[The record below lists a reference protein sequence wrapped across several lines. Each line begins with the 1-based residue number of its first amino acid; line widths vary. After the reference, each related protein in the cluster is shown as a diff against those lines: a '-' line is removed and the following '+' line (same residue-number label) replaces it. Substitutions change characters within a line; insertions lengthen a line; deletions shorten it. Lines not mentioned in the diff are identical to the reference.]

1 MYIKC
6 YIKGYLYVHVHC
18 INVLTI
24 IALSSAAAFLLAE
37 SLIVSIRPL
46 ATSCRGLLT
55 AEGPLWEW
63 PTGWG
68 ANCPPG
74 VQRGPCEN
82 WKQHSFTNEFTILT
96 DYHHRGPVKTQYCTH
111 KKVYKFY
118 SFIWQ
123 KVVLDMIVIYNRKS
137 NFTQFACL
145 QNFYVLKTVNTVRF
159 LIEGIIYL
167 QLLINIIEGFFVTKL
182 YPFFSFLPLFVSSSK
197 FQL

>member
-82 WKQHSFTNEFTILT
+82 WKQHSQMSLLFLQIIITGALWKLNTALT
-96 DYHHRGPVKTQYCTH
+96 K
-111 KKVYKFY
+111 KFY

-145 QNFYVLKTVNTVRF
+145 QNFYILKTVNTVRF
-159 LIEGIIYL
+159 FIEGIIYL
-167 QLLINIIEGFFVTKL
+167 QLLIKIIEGFFVTKL